1 MNRSKVLSLV
11 LLAVLLAVLPA
22 AMSSGDVVHDIAIEP
37 AQNHAGD
44 YYLKID
50 EIRGESR
57 AAGFEGQIEVLSLSW
72 GTSQTGRT
80 GSGAGAGKATFREFT
95 ITKKTDTAS
104 VPLIEAATIG
114 QMIPE
119 AVLQVRSVGGDESR
133 DYFTVTLTNVTVVS
147 FESGGSSGER
157 PIEQLSLRYETVG
170 FEHKGADGETFEFGW
185 DLERNTRL

>member
-1 MNRSKVLSLV
+1 
-11 LLAVLLAVLPA
+11 
-22 AMSSGDVVHDIAIEP
+22 VHDVAIEP

-44 YYLKID
+44 YYLKIA

-72 GTSQTGRT
+72 GTSQTGRI
-80 GSGAGAGKATFREFT
+80 GSGRGAGKATFKEFT

-114 QMIPE
+114 RMIPE

-133 DYFTVTLTNVTVVS
+133 DYFTVTLTNVIVVS
-147 FESGGSSGER
+147 YESSGSSGER
-157 PIEQLSLRYETVG
+157 PIEQLSLSYETVE
-170 FEHKGADGETFEFGW
+170 FEHKSVDGETFEFGW
-185 DLERNTRL
+185 DLKRNTKL